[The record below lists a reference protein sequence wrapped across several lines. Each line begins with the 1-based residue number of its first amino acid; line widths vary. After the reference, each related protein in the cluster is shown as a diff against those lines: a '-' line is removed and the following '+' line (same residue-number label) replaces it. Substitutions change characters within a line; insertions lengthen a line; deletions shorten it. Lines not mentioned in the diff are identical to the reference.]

1 MTRMIVIFHKSFRLA
16 AIERPS
22 GGYAVEITPVAGGK
36 PVLPDAIDA
45 GRRYVDDL
53 DPNHPIGPQP
63 SSHHLDSGFIAHH
76 LRISSEWD
84 GSFSDARSKPTAHR

>member
-16 AIERPS
+16 AIERRP

-36 PVLPDAIDA
+36 PVLTRHFPELPDAIDT

-53 DPNHPIGPQP
+53 SRH
-63 SSHHLDSGFIAHH
+63 
-76 LRISSEWD
+76 
-84 GSFSDARSKPTAHR
+84 